1 MVGNLKSEQVTVKDK
16 YRVGQKEVHRDYRL
30 VRLNGTCQIYDFLHK
45 GSTEGGK
52 TDASELGA
60 RQCEISRKIRFVSI
74 HAFWPHHCRKLGGD
88 SCRTSI

>member
-1 MVGNLKSEQVTVKDK
+1 M

-52 TDASELGA
+52 TDAS
-60 RQCEISRKIRFVSI
+60 Q
-74 HAFWPHHCRKLGGD
+74 
-88 SCRTSI
+88 

>member
-1 MVGNLKSEQVTVKDK
+1 M

-60 RQCEISRKIRFVSI
+60 RQCEISRKIRLMSR

-88 SCRTSI
+88 SCQTLS

>member
-1 MVGNLKSEQVTVKDK
+1 MLDSEHVLLKIELHQNM

-60 RQCEISRKIRFVSI
+60 RQCEISRKCVL
-74 HAFWPHHCRKLGGD
+74 CRDMHFGHITAGN
-88 SCRTSI
+88 